1 MPILSDASPALD
13 AYESLAAH
21 YDLFT
26 AGYDHRRW
34 IGALDR
40 LARDHGLSGR
50 RVLDLGCGTGRA
62 LGPLLERGY
71 AVVGCDLSPAM
82 IAVAGGRHPGV
93 ELHVADMRRLPDL
106 GPFDLVLCLDD
117 AVNYLLDEQEL
128 GDALHSIRA
137 VLGESGLLIFDVNTS
152 LAYETAF
159 ARDRVVSDQDRVLA
173 WRGDGLDDRRRLARA
188 TIEIFSERPEGDT
201 WIREQS
207 VHVQRYWRDA
217 ELREAVVA
225 AGMRIAGRVGQR
237 TGAVLDRVPD
247 PTRHS
252 KVVYVVEARGG
263 AAMIVE
269 P

>member
-1 MPILSDASPALD
+1 MSILSDASPALE

-34 IGALDR
+34 IEALDR

-62 LGPLLERGY
+62 LEPLLERGY
-71 AVVGCDLSPAM
+71 EVVGCDLSPSM
-82 IAVAGGRHPGV
+82 IAVAGERHPGV

-128 GDALHSIRA
+128 RAALQSIRS
-137 VLGESGLLIFDVNTS
+137 VLTETGLLIFDVNTG
-152 LAYETAF
+152 LAYESAF
-159 ARDRVVSDQDRVLA
+159 GRDRVVSDEDRVLA
-173 WRGDGLDDRRRLARA
+173 WRGDGLDGQQRLARA
-188 TIEIFSERPEGDT
+188 TIEIFSALPEAGT
-201 WIREQS
+201 WTREES

-217 ELREAVVA
+217 ELAELVTA
-225 AGMRIAGRVGQR
+225 AGMQVAGRFGQR
-237 TGAVLDRVPD
+237 TGAVLDRAPD
-247 PTRHS
+247 PTIHT
-252 KVVYVVEARGG
+252 KVVFVVAKGG
-263 AAMIVE
+263 APMIVE